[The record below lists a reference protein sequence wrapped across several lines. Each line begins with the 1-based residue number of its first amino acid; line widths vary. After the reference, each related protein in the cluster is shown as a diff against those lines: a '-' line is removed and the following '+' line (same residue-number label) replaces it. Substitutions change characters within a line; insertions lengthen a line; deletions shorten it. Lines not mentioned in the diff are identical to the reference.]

1 MKMRYL
7 ILLHVALLLTSCGWK
22 SSARERDALIN
33 ISALYDPPSVTLIE
47 GKEYQFKEGV
57 ITGSGQKFHSHY
69 RYMRAIAI
77 GK

>member
-7 ILLHVALLLTSCGWK
+7 ILLPVALLLTSCGWK
-22 SSARERDALIN
+22 SSAKERDALIN
-33 ISALYDPPSVTLIE
+33 ISSLYDPPSVTLIK
-47 GKEYQFKEGV
+47 GKEYKFDEGV
-57 ITGSGQKFHSHY
+57 LIGSGQKFHSHY

>member
-7 ILLHVALLLTSCGWK
+7 ILLPVALLLTSCGWK
-22 SSARERDALIN
+22 SSIKERDALIN

-47 GKEYQFKEGV
+47 GEEYRFKEGV
-57 ITGSGQKFHSHY
+57 IIGNGQRFHSHY